1 MSRCFLIVL
10 LFRAILKAYR
20 WMTNNFSSL
29 IRSALAGPFIG
40 IVSRIHTFPRD
51 LPTPEEGLTHLSGI
65 FPRMSFCSSL
75 PLELRIPALLPASIK
90 RQEDPRRV
98 ICFSIHGCRRP
109 AIVCPHPRMSFR
121 GVKQR
126 MIPQW
131 LCLAVPCHSEDAE
144 KPGCCF
150 SVFLECTPDAAPVS
164 VMETT
169 IFCGGGRMLAFPRN
183 DVTVP
188 QNK

>member
-29 IRSALAGPFIG
+29 IRSALADPFIG
-40 IVSRIHTFPRD
+40 IVPRIHTFPRD

-109 AIVCPHPRMSFR
+109 TIVCPHPRMSFR

-144 KPGCCF
+144 KPGCR
-150 SVFLECTPDAAPVS
+150 VS
-164 VMETT
+164 VCLRMYAGCSILLSLRRQTV
-169 IFCGGGRMLAFPRN
+169 FCGERMIACFPS
-183 DVTVP
+183 
-188 QNK
+188 